1 MSMLSADE
9 HGTIQATLI
18 TSTNGQFSRW
28 EQRFRLYMT
37 AKGASAKKEPVKIA
51 IL

>member
-1 MSMLSADE
+1 M
-9 HGTIQATLI
+9 
-18 TSTNGQFSRW
+18 GQFKPPSSLVQTGNLAENWRRW